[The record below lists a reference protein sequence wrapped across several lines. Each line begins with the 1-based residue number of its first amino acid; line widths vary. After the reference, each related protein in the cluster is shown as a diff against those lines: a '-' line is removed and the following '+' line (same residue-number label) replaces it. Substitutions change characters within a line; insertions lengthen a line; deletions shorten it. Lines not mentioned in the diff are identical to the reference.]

1 MAILNKIGKIKWR
14 YAHFGFLVYN
24 VSSEVAMEPIIQTP
38 VTQRALRLQMLRLL
52 ENPFED
58 FTDGRYFVP
67 TPQVARIYQEVRQRW
82 LGEQNG
88 LVLIDGEDGSG
99 KSSLARFLAGGHLP
113 SPLALAV
120 APRTANRLLKLIN
133 DGLGLPRVKEE
144 KRRRERLHAFL
155 EKQYAGIVIDLA
167 QQRLLPST
175 AQLIA
180 DLAQRTTVVVTGY
193 AVFSHPWEARGIAT
207 ATRYLLTPWDYDT
220 LVFVMEEITRRAGR
234 VMGSLFTA
242 EALERLYML
251 SQGNPRG
258 ALHISRSALEA
269 LLESSGTTIEP
280 WMLG

>member
-1 MAILNKIGKIKWR
+1 
-14 YAHFGFLVYN
+14 
-24 VSSEVAMEPIIQTP
+24 MEPTIQTP
-38 VTQRALRLQMLRLL
+38 PAQRALRLQMLRLL

-82 LGEQNG
+82 LGERTG
-88 LVLIDGEDGSG
+88 LVLIDGEAGSG
-99 KSSLARFLAGGHLP
+99 KSSFARFLAGGHLP
-113 SPLALAV
+113 APLTLAV
-120 APRTANRLLKLIN
+120 GPRTANRLLKLIN

-144 KRRRERLHAFL
+144 KARRARLDAFL
-155 EKQYAGIVIDLA
+155 QEHYAGIVIDMA
-167 QQRLLPST
+167 QQRLLSST

-193 AVFSHPWEARGIAT
+193 AVFSHPWDARGIPA

-220 LVFVMEEITRRAGR
+220 LVFVIEEITRRAGR

-251 SQGNPRG
+251 SQGNPRET
-258 ALHISRSALEA
+258 LRLSRAALEA
-269 LLESSGTTIEP
+269 LLESNGTAVEP

>member
-1 MAILNKIGKIKWR
+1 
-14 YAHFGFLVYN
+14 
-24 VSSEVAMEPIIQTP
+24 MESTIQNISA
-38 VTQRALRLQMLRLL
+38 QRALRLQMLRLL

-67 TPQVARIYQEVRQRW
+67 TPQVARVYQEVRQRW
-82 LGEQNG
+82 LEEKTG
-88 LVLIDGEDGSG
+88 LVLIDGEAGSG
-99 KSSLARFLAGGHLP
+99 KSSFARFLAGGRLP
-113 SPLALAV
+113 SPLALAI

-144 KRRRERLHAFL
+144 KARRERLHAFL
-155 EKQYAGIVIDLA
+155 EKQYAGIVIDMA
-167 QQRLLPST
+167 QARLLPST

-180 DLAQRTTVVVTGY
+180 DLAQHTTVVLTGY
-193 AVFSHPWEARGIAT
+193 AVFSHPWENRGITA

-220 LVFVMEEITRRAGR
+220 LVFVIEEITRRAGR

-251 SQGNPRG
+251 AQGNPRET
-258 ALHISRSALEA
+258 LKISRGALEA
-269 LLESSGTTIEP
+269 LLESSGTTVEP